1 MSRFST
7 FITVLL
13 TSAITIAL
21 TVTVS
26 RWWLVAA
33 VPLTA
38 LCTVGIADV
47 TQRHNNILR
56 NYPILGHARFALLA
70 IRPEIQQYFIER
82 DHDGR
87 PFDRDTRALIYARA
101 GGTHEEQ
108 PFGTELDV
116 SENEFE
122 FVVHSLAPADLPE
135 PVARAAI
142 DIAERIAAAL
152 RLEGL
157 LAVEMFLEPEGR
169 LLVNELAP
177 RPHNSGHWTIDG
189 CTVSQFEQ
197 QVRAILDLPLG
208 DTTPLAPCVMQNL
221 LGDAIETWP
230 AILAEPGACLH
241 LYGKREARP
250 GRKMGHV
257 TRFRR

>member
-38 LCTVGIADV
+38 LCAVGIVDV

-101 GGTHEEQ
+101 GEHMRNSPSAPNSTSPKTSSSSSSTPSPPPTCQRSHIA
-108 PFGTELDV
+108 
-116 SENEFE
+116 SE
-122 FVVHSLAPADLPE
+122 S
-135 PVARAAI
+135 VA
-142 DIAERIAAAL
+142 
-152 RLEGL
+152 
-157 LAVEMFLEPEGR
+157 
-169 LLVNELAP
+169 
-177 RPHNSGHWTIDG
+177 HNAH
-189 CTVSQFEQ
+189 
-197 QVRAILDLPLG
+197 
-208 DTTPLAPCVMQNL
+208 TPM
-221 LGDAIETWP
+221 TW
-230 AILAEPGACLH
+230 H
-241 LYGKREARP
+241 FS
-250 GRKMGHV
+250 
-257 TRFRR
+257 TSRR